1 MLGQA
6 IGGYTNATCGT
17 TLSAVSLPYYRHVL
31 PYVVPKFKCFAMN
44 VWGISATGKSD
55 EEIAREGLTA
65 MEGWMRQ
72 IGVVMNLTELGVTG
86 DMM

>member
-1 MLGQA
+1 
-6 IGGYTNATCGT
+6 
-17 TLSAVSLPYYRHVL
+17 
-31 PYVVPKFKCFAMN
+31 MN

-55 EEIAREGLTA
+55 EEIAREGLAA

>member
-31 PYVVPKFKCFAMN
+31 P
-44 VWGISATGKSD
+44 
-55 EEIAREGLTA
+55 
-65 MEGWMRQ
+65 
-72 IGVVMNLTELGVTG
+72 
-86 DMM
+86 